1 MRSLTYAEQSIVAGG
16 PPENPP
22 ADKGPEVQGSGNTD
36 NDNTEFVDDLAAYIL
51 TWALTN

>member
-22 ADKGPEVQGSGNTD
+22 ADKGPEVQGSGN
-36 NDNTEFVDDLAAYIL
+36 NTNFIDDLAEFIKV
-51 TWALTN
+51 WGLTN